1 MTKEITV
8 NYVAIGLDEEKM
20 WKSPTA
26 RMGERFHYDLETDF
40 ALSQSQM
47 NAIISIVA
55 EFREGRPFYDR
66 MKFEMR
72 KMVEDE

>member
-1 MTKEITV
+1 MKEEITV

-20 WKSPTA
+20 WNSPTA
-26 RMGERFHYDLETDF
+26 RMGTRFHYDLETDF

-47 NAIISIVA
+47 NAIIYIVG
-55 EFREGRPFYDR
+55 EFRKGRPFYDR

-72 KMVEDE
+72 KMVEDD